1 MRSIL
6 SAIVVSWSLA
16 FGTSPANAELIY
28 EVLGV
33 YDDGGATNTGI
44 ATTIYCSN
52 LTANAVDV
60 RVAIID
66 ADGVFVAAKK
76 VSIGGLLTAHWVTHE
91 TAGFVSP
98 NLNTGRIN
106 ARARIF
112 TEVPSAIVCAADLT
126 NAAQDFAASPTVPR
140 RMIRYPRAAR
150 GGED

>member
-52 LTANAVDV
+52 LTANAHNV
-60 RVAIID
+60 R
-66 ADGVFVAAKK
+66 
-76 VSIGGLLTAHWVTHE
+76 SRLSTRMERLLPL
-91 TAGFVSP
+91 SK
-98 NLNTGRIN
+98 
-106 ARARIF
+106 
-112 TEVPSAIVCAADLT
+112 
-126 NAAQDFAASPTVPR
+126 
-140 RMIRYPRAAR
+140 
-150 GGED
+150 